1 MCSSD
6 GHGQRVRGLS
16 AGCAAHPVQ
25 KRATMLAATARML
38 PVPISLFVRLRE
50 VSFFM
55 YTISGAAAAQD
66 IMVGG

>member
-1 MCSSD
+1 
-6 GHGQRVRGLS
+6 
-16 AGCAAHPVQ
+16 
-25 KRATMLAATARML
+25 
-38 PVPISLFVRLRE
+38 VPISLFVRLRE